1 MKVKSMRILNM
12 ISAVSFLISSINLL
26 IIPFIS
32 HKEELP
38 VIAYV
43 VASVFWLGLISGLC
57 IQMLL
62 TVNCK
67 RLNLKSNDKKH
78 KVLYIIAA
86 VAFLLVIIFVLMNI
100 KYTLVVTSCLFVF
113 LLSIQEAIVIKRKG
127 CLK

>member
-100 KYTLVVTSCLFVF
+100 K
-113 LLSIQEAIVIKRKG
+113 
-127 CLK
+127 